1 MNNQLYIPLKL
12 EETSLKLLEDIF
24 KSFAE
29 NIIQQIE
36 DEKNIQVYMNKKQA
50 ASYLGVSFNTLK
62 KFIEEGLPVIDVSG
76 IQMIRRQDI
85 DNFLES
91 KIK

>member
-24 KSFAE
+24 KSIAE

-50 ASYLGVSFNTLK
+50 SSYLGVSFNTLK

>member
-24 KSFAE
+24 KSIAE